1 MIFNKIFFTFLFIS
15 SFTFCNSKDEILI
28 LEKGKKKEFIAIN
41 KELKVCFD
49 ENSNVCVLG
58 KLIKI
63 SEEKILLKKDYNDD
77 IIEIPINKITRI
89 IVSDRDGVHRVTKSL
104 LTGCLIGFIAPTVII
119 LNGNLKTHYKVILP
133 IILTLPS
140 SIVSG
145 TVSSKIVSKL
155 TFEKEYVINQKKWKI
170 VEIKNRNYY

>member
-15 SFTFCNSKDEILI
+15 SFTFCNSKDEILM

-41 KELKVCFD
+41 KKLKVCFD

-58 KLIKI
+58 KLIEI
-63 SEEKILLKKDYNDD
+63 LEEKILLKKDRNDD

-89 IVSDRDGVHRVTKSL
+89 IVSDREGVHRVTKSL
-104 LTGCLIGFIAPTVII
+104 LTGCIIGFIAPTVII
-119 LNGNLKTHYKVILP
+119 LNCNLKTHYKVILP

-140 SIVSG
+140 SIISG
-145 TVSSKIVSKL
+145 AASSKIVSKL
-155 TFEKEYVINQKKWKI
+155 TFEKEYVINKKKWKI
-170 VEIKNRNYY
+170 VEIKNRNY

>member
-58 KLIKI
+58 KLIQI
-63 SEEKILLKKDYNDD
+63 SEQKILLKRNYNDD
-77 IIEIPINKITRI
+77 IIEIPISNITRI

-140 SIVSG
+140 SIISG
-145 TVSSKIVSKL
+145 AISSKIVSKL
-155 TFEKEYVINQKKWKI
+155 TFEKEYVINKKKWKI
-170 VEIKNRNYY
+170 VKS

>member
-1 MIFNKIFFTFLFIS
+1 MIFKKIFFTFFFIS
-15 SFTFCNSKDEILI
+15 SFTFCNTKDEILT
-28 LEKGKKKEFIAIN
+28 LEKGNKKEFIEIN
-41 KELKVCFD
+41 EELKVCFD
-49 ENSNVCVLG
+49 KNSNVCVLG
-58 KLIKI
+58 ELIEI
-63 SEEKILLKKDYNDD
+63 SKENILLKKDYNDD

-119 LNGNLKTHYKVILP
+119 LNGNLKTHFKVILP

-140 SIVSG
+140 SIISG
-145 TVSSKIVSKL
+145 AVSSKIVSKL

>member
-49 ENSNVCVLG
+49 KNSNVCVLG

-63 SEEKILLKKDYNDD
+63 SEGKILLKKDYNDD

-140 SIVSG
+140 SIISG
-145 TVSSKIVSKL
+145 AVFSKIVSKL
-155 TFEKEYVINQKKWKI
+155 TFEKKYVINKKKWKI
-170 VEIKNRNYY
+170 VKL